1 MTDQVSVGRIVHVM
15 QVDGRDLPGI
25 VTHVWSESVVNVVLF
40 TDGSFDDLRGAVE
53 RLTSIPEGADA
64 DTWHWPE
71 LVEEGQDEPAPDPV
85 PPSGVNLLTNP
96 GFADGGA
103 GWQSSKGYWTHG
115 RKSNPCE
122 SGGDAQCDQDSNNL
136 GWPTGA
142 EDRLWQDVIPPAEYS
157 QVRFRSQEIHHH
169 GDNAAA
175 ITIYGYDGFAW
186 VQLWQRLGLDFP
198 KAQHRDDWHA
208 RDYSFTVDQP
218 YPKLRLQFYGRIDA
232 GLAEGADV
240 GWKFS
245 CLELEVS

>member
-1 MTDQVSVGRIVHVM
+1 MTDQISVGRIVHVR
-15 QVDGRDLPGI
+15 QSDGRHLPGI
-25 VTHVWSESVVNVVLF
+25 VTHVRPVGVVNVALF
-40 TDGSFDDLRGAVE
+40 TDGDFDYLRSAVE
-53 RLTSIPEGADA
+53 RLTSIPEGTDA

-71 LVEEGQDEPAPDPV
+71 LVDGGQEEPVPDPV

-103 GWQSSKGYWTHG
+103 GWQSSNGYWTHG
-115 RKSNPCE
+115 RKSNPCD
-122 SGGDAQCDQDSNNL
+122 SGGDAQCDQDANNVA
-136 GWPTGA
+136 WPTGW
-142 EDRLWQDVIPPAEYS
+142 EDWLSQDVVPPAQYS
-157 QVRFRSQEIHHH
+157 RVTLRTQEIHHH
-169 GDNAAA
+169 GDNGAA
-175 ITIYGYDGFAW
+175 ITIWGYDSSDW
-186 VQLWQRLGLDFP
+186 VLLWRRPALDFP

>member
-1 MTDQVSVGRIVHVM
+1 MPEQVSVGRIVHVM
-15 QVDGRDLPGI
+15 QSDGRHLPGI
-25 VTHVWSESVVNVVLF
+25 VTHVWPGGVVNVVLF
-40 TDGSFDDLRGAVE
+40 TDGSFDEPQDAVK
-53 RLTSIPEGADA
+53 RLTSIPEGTDA

-71 LVEEGQDEPAPDPV
+71 LVDGGQDEPVPEPP
-85 PPSGVNLLTNP
+85 PPSGVHLLTNP
-96 GFADGGA
+96 GFADGSA
-103 GWQSSKGYWTHG
+103 DWKFENGYWTHG
-115 RKSNPCE
+115 SKWNPCE
-122 SGGDAQCDQDSNNL
+122 SGGDAQCDQDANNL

-175 ITIYGYDGFAW
+175 ITIYGYDGFRW
-186 VQLWQRLGLDFP
+186 VVLWERLSLDFP
-198 KAQHRDDWHA
+198 KATRQDDWHA
-208 RDYSFTVDQP
+208 REYTFSVAQP
-218 YPKLRLQFYGRIDA
+218 YLLLRLEFYGRIDA